1 MSKRKMITFDDQMED
16 DLLYL
21 LTKAREE
28 RKKSGVKGQYH
39 EKQLLAE
46 LLHNAREIKEAF
58 G

>member
-1 MSKRKMITFDDQMED
+1 MTKRKMITFDDQMED
-16 DLLYL
+16 DLLFL

-28 RKKSGVKGQYH
+28 RKKSGAKGQYH

>member
-46 LLHNAREIKEAF
+46 LLHNARTLKEAW